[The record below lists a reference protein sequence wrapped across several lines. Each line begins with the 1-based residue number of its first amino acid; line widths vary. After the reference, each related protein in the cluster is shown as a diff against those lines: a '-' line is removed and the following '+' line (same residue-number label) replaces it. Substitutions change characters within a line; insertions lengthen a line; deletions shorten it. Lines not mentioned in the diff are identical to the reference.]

1 MRTLKI
7 YLHTDD
13 FAATRRMTEG
23 MLDRWKHGCLDGF
36 SIMANGDAVE
46 FGQSALQ
53 AEPSRSARLVAHLNL
68 SEGASSVPPAQVPLL
83 VDLNGMLRHGFGS
96 LALAWLLGGRKHRQ
110 SLVAQVELEWRAQ
123 IRTIARLVGP
133 RKLDGI
139 DGHVHVHMLPFLF
152 PVAARLASEFGIST
166 IRVSREPFHLEH
178 GWKDLL
184 SASVLV
190 NLLKHGVLRACA
202 KFDTRIVAEQ
212 GLQAPDFVVGILY
225 SGRMTAAAALA
236 GIAAAKRRGARSV
249 EVIFHVGRAGA
260 EETARWGERHAF
272 ADFPCSYKRDLEFAE
287 LALLHENLK
296 RCGER

>member
-23 MLDRWKHGCLDGF
+23 MLDRWKHGFLDGF
-36 SIMANGDAVE
+36 SIMANGDAID
-46 FGQSALQ
+46 FGQSELKADP
-53 AEPSRSARLVAHLNL
+53 ARPTRLVAHLNL

-123 IRTIARLVGP
+123 IRTSAGLVAP
-133 RKLDGI
+133 RRLDGI

-152 PVAARLASEFGIST
+152 PVAARLARDFGIPA
-166 IRVSREPFHLEH
+166 IRVSGEPFHLER

-202 KFDTRIVAEQ
+202 KFDTRIVAEH

-272 ADFPCSYKRDLEFAE
+272 ADFPRSYKRDLEYVE
-287 LALLHENLK
+287 IALLHEYLK
-296 RCGER
+296 QCGER